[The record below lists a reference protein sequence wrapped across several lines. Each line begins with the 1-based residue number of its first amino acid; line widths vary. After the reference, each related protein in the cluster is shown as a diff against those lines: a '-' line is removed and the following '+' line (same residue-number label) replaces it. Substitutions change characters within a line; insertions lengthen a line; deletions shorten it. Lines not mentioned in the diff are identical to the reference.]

1 MSFIYGLNIAN
12 ALQDVDSATESLGNL
27 GFRKND
33 LDLLKGVGLEGVIR
47 INELHLVSGLT
58 DNQDTILGGMIGSS
72 DSVNTLIAAVPD
84 ASAPSGQTP
93 VLQDYNYNLNDRLVS
108 GAIKY
113 NFTDYNEATS
123 TTIAGGI
130 ASVAGNIIT
139 SSNIFIDSG
148 NNEVNV
154 SVGDKLVI
162 GGTSGL
168 TEGNYT
174 VLGITSNTSPKAFRI
189 SASAYSGTLTNLSGA
204 TFTLVKYWDIKQADI
219 STSRVSSWSP
229 IGDPVPDS
237 HILYGGQIKNN
248 GTFLSVSSLALTTAP
263 IPKQFRSEQAT
274 HIVELYINGAY
285 RKVPAVK
292 GIPVSLLL
300 GSFSGAPDIRVGVS
314 QVGGQ
319 FLSDA
324 DGNIPI
330 TMTRTFNQGEA
341 DEQTVTVNSPP
352 QIAGETDDD
361 SLETGLFGRYIS
373 SGPQDT
379 SIFKI
384 YYVPTRI
391 KYLKLDSLALSQ
403 YTVPTLSNLTS
414 LNINDNLIQK
424 FPTFTTSAPSLIRLR
439 ARYNSFYTEVETT
452 SITYSDMISRIP
464 STVNFLD
471 LMGSIRG
478 ISAANLDFSAFPLEV
493 LKLGTDSSGDS
504 SRFIGNSNDT
514 SQTSTFGLFPKVI
527 SPNLRV
533 EFNPATQPSSFA
545 NNGLI
550 TVANHGLQNGD
561 YVQYW
566 ARVDSS
572 NTLGTGTG
580 LTSASAIPGANNAS
594 SIYEVYNAST
604 DSFQVKTY
612 PGGSNVTSFSGTIT
626 GTFHEFVKVNT
637 DGSLYLES
645 NTGIKNY
652 TVKHTGYTALPNGVS
667 TSDRLETFDVFGSRI
682 RTGEYQN
689 RDTNNQ
695 EESDW
700 QASVSLNTTSLK
712 SLQLNRSFSN
722 VPNVSNNS
730 ALTTI
735 NFVNIDCAEAIVTP
749 ALRTIDA
756 SLFNNLPNLKTFKM
770 NDVGNGFDATNS
782 TNFKGD
788 LSLTMRDKKSLE
800 TLEILDAT
808 NIAFRMNDNTFKS
821 GSVAT
826 TPTNLINF
834 RFNSRAADI
843 DAPSS
848 FDDDFFGVN
857 GQANR
862 TGQVFS
868 NFGSSLKKLIVD
880 TNTFQGGRLYNDDDA
895 QNNNIYQLSL
905 TNLGSLEQASITGHF
920 VGKMPSIQNLAS
932 ATTVSLFGTRG
943 AVPIQS
949 MKNGGIYVL
958 QESDYGNSAGQ
969 SLDLANGNPSQRIV
983 RFEWEDMG
991 WMPNQTTATAR
1002 GLSGVGSNNA
1012 EVVDTIIETGA
1023 YNWESTTEH
1032 GDTPAIGDYFIFKDL
1047 TVNEVTQGLEYV
1059 IKDLGNTTTANW
1071 TTLGWVANSTT
1082 FNTGATPA
1090 VGDRFIG
1097 SSSANTVFA
1106 SSVQQDFKYRVM
1118 KHYTPIPSFLWSQ
1131 WTNVG
1136 APDLVGNGEGTEFV
1150 ASSNGNP
1157 AFVFFSQLYGL
1168 FGRKIPKTS
1177 GDSGNM
1183 ANGPTAFG
1191 TGTVARAAR
1200 RSTVDNIGLYGA
1212 VPPLTG
1218 FTSLNSLILNGN
1230 SLTGQFPSLTAG
1242 SNFELLELSNNRLHG
1257 SVPDLS
1263 NCNRVKIVKLQN
1275 NFINNYNSGSISSCT
1290 RLQELDLGNNR
1301 FPKATTK
1308 GDNAWSMSVN
1318 LLNDILT
1325 MIDGRTNLSGHTV
1338 NLVSTFDGLNE
1349 TQFEDPTINDAGL
1362 DPDASNENSPKS
1374 VIASIRAS
1382 GFQLN
1387 MNS

>member
-12 ALQDVDSATESLGNL
+12 ALQDVDSATESLANL
-27 GFRKND
+27 GFRRND
-33 LDLLKGVGLEGVIR
+33 LNLLKGVGLEEVIR

-93 VLQDYNYNLNDRLVS
+93 VLQNYNYNLNDRLVS

-113 NFTDYNEATS
+113 NFTDYNESTS

-130 ASVAGNIIT
+130 ASVAGNIVT
-139 SSNIFIDSG
+139 SSDIFIDSG

-162 GGTSGL
+162 GGNSGL
-168 TEGNYT
+168 TEGDYT
-174 VLGITSNTSPKAFRI
+174 VLDITSNTSPKAFRI

-204 TFTLVKYWDIKQADI
+204 TFTLVKYWDVKQADI

-237 HILYGGQIKNN
+237 HILYGGQLKNN

-292 GIPVSLLL
+292 GIGFSILL

-319 FLSDA
+319 FLSDS
-324 DGNIPI
+324 DGDIPI

-341 DEQTVTVNSPP
+341 DEQTVIVNSPP

-361 SLETGLFGRYIS
+361 SLETGLFGQYIS
-373 SGPQDT
+373 AGPQDT

-384 YYVPTRI
+384 FYIPTRI

-403 YTVPTLSNLTS
+403 YTVPTLTNLTS
-414 LNINDNLIQK
+414 LNIDNNLIQEL
-424 FPTFTTSAPSLIRLR
+424 PTFTTSAPSLIRLR

-478 ISAANLDFSAFPLEV
+478 TSAANLDFSAFPLEV
-493 LKLGTDSSGDS
+493 LKLGTDSSDDS

-604 DSFQVKTY
+604 NSFQVKTY

-637 DGSLYLES
+637 DGSLHLES

-712 SLQLNRSFSN
+712 SLQLHRSFCN
-722 VPNVSNNS
+722 IPNVSNNS
-730 ALTTI
+730 SLTTI
-735 NFVNIDCAEAIVTP
+735 NLVNVDCAEAIVTP

-770 NDVGNGFDATNS
+770 NDIGNGFNASDS
-782 TNFKGD
+782 LNFKGD
-788 LSLTMRDKKSLE
+788 LSQVMRDKKSLE

-808 NIAFRMNDNTFKS
+808 NIAFRMNDNAFKS

-834 RFNSRAADI
+834 RWRSRDADI

-857 GQANR
+857 GQSNR

-868 NFGSSLKKLIVD
+868 NFGSSLKNLTVD
-880 TNTFQGGRLYNDDDA
+880 TKLYQGGRLYNDDDA

-905 TNLGSLEQASITGHF
+905 TNLGSLEQVSITGHF

-932 ATTVSLFGTRG
+932 ATTVSLFGTRKS
-943 AVPIQS
+943 VPIQS

-958 QESDYGNSAGQ
+958 QEADYGNAAGQ

-1012 EVVDTIIETGA
+1012 EVVDTMIESGA

-1032 GDTPAIGDYFIFKDL
+1032 GDTPSIGDYFIFKDL
-1047 TVNEVTQGLEYV
+1047 TVNEVAQGFEYV

-1097 SSSANTVFA
+1097 SSSANTVFPT
-1106 SSVQQDFKYRVM
+1106 SVQQDFKYRVM
-1118 KHYTPIPSFLWSQ
+1118 KHYTPIPSLLWSQ
-1131 WTNVG
+1131 WTAVG
-1136 APDLVGNGEGTEFV
+1136 APSLVGNGEGTEFV
-1150 ASSNGNP
+1150 ASSNGNST
-1157 AFVFFSQLYGL
+1157 FVSISQLYGL
-1168 FGRKIPKTS
+1168 FGRKIAKTA

-1191 TGTVARAAR
+1191 TGTVTRAAR
-1200 RSTVDNIGLYGA
+1200 RATVDSVGLYGA

-1218 FTSLNSLILNGN
+1218 FTSLNSLILNNN

-1263 NCNRVKIVKLQN
+1263 NCNRVKQVKLQN
-1275 NFINNYNSGSISSCT
+1275 NFLNNYNSGSISLCT
-1290 RLQELDLGNNR
+1290 RLQQLDLGNNR
-1301 FPKATTK
+1301 FPAATSK
-1308 GDNAWSMSVN
+1308 GDPAWNMSVN

-1325 MIDGRTNLSGHTV
+1325 MIDGRTNLTGHTI
-1338 NLVSTFDGLNE
+1338 NLVSTFSGLNE
-1349 TQFEDPTINDAGL
+1349 TQFEDPSINSAGL